1 MVTAV
6 ASTPKQRPLQNQ
18 KRPPLLPSDSDNAPP
33 RRPKAREVT
42 SRYLSLSTS
51 SSSSNSS
58 SSTNT
63 TLSSITSGSSISS
76 RRSPSPMLSG
86 RAAITTPKSLQR
98 AVSAERRRPAA
109 ATTPS
114 GAEKMLVKSVRSL
127 SVSFQGESYS
137 LPVSKVKPPPAAAG
151 NPGGLRKGT
160 PERRKAGA
168 TPVSDRSERDRE
180 NSRPSDQQQ
189 HRWPGRFRG
198 ENSSFLTRSL
208 DYGAERAKWN
218 GSGSALKDLRK
229 SMANENSRSK
239 VVTEL
244 KLENNDEEARG
255 VGDLESRQRLRD
267 SLNSDVESISSES
280 TVSGNAIQLKGG
292 PRGVVVPARIW
303 QDASNRVH
311 KVPDPASPLSS
322 NASNRTLVRG
332 GARAASPCKALSSS
346 TGALLRGIASPSRAR
361 SSTWNSMNANNT
373 CGTPSMS
380 SFAIDVRRGKLGE
393 NRIADAHG
401 LRLLYNRI
409 LQWRLANAKVENTML
424 VQKQTAEETTE
435 LMLDYRNIINFNVPS
450 YTSTGYTFDFF
461 SLAFNL
467 ISTLFFSLHQR
478 SLYNAW
484 VTTSKLRHSVMSK
497 GIELQLLRHNL
508 KLYSILKG
516 QEPHL
521 DSWALFDRDHC
532 NSVTGAIKAL
542 EASTVRLP
550 IVCGAKGDVHKVQE
564 AITSAVDVMQAMASS
579 VCSLLV
585 KSVSFPD
592 LLLIA
597 VGHFASTGGAD
608 ELTGGGTF

>member
-86 RAAITTPKSLQR
+86 RTAITTPKSLQR

-137 LPVSKVKPPPAAAG
+137 LPVSKGELEAERSATASLAGKISGREVKF
-151 NPGGLRKGT
+151 L
-160 PERRKAGA
+160 
-168 TPVSDRSERDRE
+168 DSE
-180 NSRPSDQQQ
+180 
-189 HRWPGRFRG
+189 F
-198 ENSSFLTRSL
+198 

-229 SMANENSRSK
+229 SMADENSRSK

-322 NASNRTLVRG
+322 NASNRTLGPSKLTLAKKFQNDSPVSSPRERGLSPVRG

-361 SSTWNSMNANNT
+361 SSTGNSMNDNNT

-516 QEPHL
+516 HVRPFL
-521 DSWALFDRDHC
+521 SC
-532 NSVTGAIKAL
+532 SVTSADITYRAL

>member
-1 MVTAV
+1 MLTAV

-114 GAEKMLVKSVRSL
+114 DAEKMLVKSVRSL

-168 TPVSDRSERDRE
+168 TPVSDRRERDRE

-280 TVSGNAIQLKGG
+280 TVSGNAIQLRGG

-322 NASNRTLVRG
+322 NASNRTLGPSKLTLAKKFQNDSPVSSPRERGLSPVRG

-361 SSTWNSMNANNT
+361 SSTGNSMNDNNT

-435 LMLDYRNIINFNVPS
+435 
-450 YTSTGYTFDFF
+450 
-461 SLAFNL
+461 
-467 ISTLFFSLHQR
+467 
-478 SLYNAW
+478 
-484 VTTSKLRHSVMSK
+484 
-497 GIELQLLRHNL
+497 
-508 KLYSILKG
+508 
-516 QEPHL
+516 EPHL